1 MFTYQSSSPHWN
13 TNISNVIYVLNILL
27 QTEKSEVLSLVQIET
42 SYVTIKLFNIK
53 HPRCEV
59 VYKLINIKH
68 PRCDNIENEV
78 DQHCSLYKYM

>member
-1 MFTYQSSSPHWN
+1 MFTYQSSSPQWN

-42 SYVTIKLFNIK
+42 SYVMIKI
-53 HPRCEV
+53 
-59 VYKLINIKH
+59 VYKLVNIKH
-68 PRCDNIENEV
+68 PRCDYIEIENEV